1 MNDSF
6 DCWRW
11 IKYELDPIPSDSSQ
25 AKPRE
30 CSFRPT
36 CWMISGSMKSTPI
49 SFCTFLADWLT
60 GWMAGRLTGH
70 KFIWARE
77 LTLLIAIIEP
87 IEWAMDRF
95 SVPYRI
101 EFILAA
107 AFRLKIN
114 KTSRKWTARTADID
128 SRLGEWRRVES
139 LVSCGLSK
147 QLQVVLLLNQAPVF
161 LLLILIVTD
170 RNKIWH
176 GRLAFVNIEILNS
189 RLIVDDDFWLQGRV

>member
-30 CSFRPT
+30 WSLRPT

-60 GWMAGRLTGH
+60 GWLAGSLAGH

-114 KTSRKWTARTADID
+114 KTSRKWTARLSSD
-128 SRLGEWRRVES
+128 SRYWLEARRVEARVS
-139 LVSCGLSK
+139 FLVGWVNSFKLFCFSIKHQFSSCW
-147 QLQVVLLLNQAPVF
+147 F
-161 LLLILIVTD
+161 
-170 RNKIWH
+170 
-176 GRLAFVNIEILNS
+176 
-189 RLIVDDDFWLQGRV
+189 